1 MDMKKMKALGVL
13 LASGCS
19 CAVAAE
25 PVHEKVPPELR
36 SCLSIERNT
45 ERLSCYDRGIAALL
59 GAEGAVAPSAESSFG
74 LVARTPAHADAGAAA
89 SEGVQKVTGKVTAV
103 VTSNDGTAV
112 VTLDNG
118 QVWRQLSGGQLLLK
132 VGDDVE
138 INRAALGSFQMKVPS
153 GRSGKMKRVR

>member
-1 MDMKKMKALGVL
+1 MKKMKALGIL
-13 LASGCS
+13 LAGS
-19 CAVAAE
+19 CGFAVAAE
-25 PVHEKVPPELR
+25 PAHEKVPPELR
-36 SCLSIERNT
+36 SCMSIERNT
-45 ERLSCYDRGIAALL
+45 ERLSCYDRGVAVLL
-59 GAEGAVAPSAESSFG
+59 GAEGAITPSAESSFG
-74 LVARTPAHADAGAAA
+74 MVAKTPRADATRGDAAA
-89 SEGVQKVTGKVTAV
+89 EGVQKVSGKVTALTV
-103 VTSNDGTAV
+103 GNDGTAI

>member
-1 MDMKKMKALGVL
+1 MKKVTTLGIL
-13 LASGCS
+13 LASCCGS
-19 CAVAAE
+19 AVAAE
-25 PVHEKVPPELR
+25 SAHEKVPPELR
-36 SCLSIERNT
+36 SCMSIERNT
-45 ERLSCYDRGIAALL
+45 ERLSCYDRGIAVLV
-59 GAEGAVAPSAESSFG
+59 GAEGAITPSAESSFG
-74 LVARTPAHADAGAAA
+74 MVARTPRAEATRSDAT
-89 SEGVQKVTGKVTAV
+89 SEGVQKVSGKVTALALA
-103 VTSNDGTAV
+103 NDGTAV